1 MHLLSATRRA
11 RSLTQA
17 DVASMAQISL
27 PTLRSLERG
36 EGGVH
41 ALVAVMAVLGLRW
54 GWAPERTQAAAML
67 AARRRAKGLSQAE
80 LAVRIGVSR
89 PTVIALERDL
99 GATVPTLARALQI
112 LGLRPM
118 LRGVAPSGRSG
129 LVPATNAPAQ
139 DLVMTPPKR
148 AAAVIGHFAGW
159 MTGSVLD
166 PARGQGAFHDGF
178 PAHLDRHW
186 CEIGEGRD
194 FFDWRQPVDWVMTN
208 PPWSRLREF
217 TLHAMR
223 IAPNIVWLAPLTNLT
238 TRARL
243 RDLDEAGFGIAELV
257 RIDTPQDWPQSGFQ
271 LVAAWLRQG
280 HAGSWAVTRLGG

>member
-1 MHLLSATRRA
+1 
-11 RSLTQA
+11 
-17 DVASMAQISL
+17 
-27 PTLRSLERG
+27 
-36 EGGVH
+36 
-41 ALVAVMAVLGLRW
+41 
-54 GWAPERTQAAAML
+54 ML

-99 GATVPTLARALQI
+99 GATVETVVKAAKL
-112 LGLRPM
+112 LGIGPL
-118 LRGVAPSGRSG
+118 LRGPAFRRGG

-139 DLVMTPPKR
+139 DLVMTPPEL
-148 AAAVIGHFAGW
+148 AASVIGHFAGW
-159 MTGSVLD
+159 MTGRVLD
-166 PARGQGAFHDGF
+166 PARGQRAFHDGF

-238 TRARL
+238 TKARL
-243 RDLDEAGFGIAELV
+243 RDLDEVGSASSNWCGSRPPRIGHRVAFSWSQLGCAKGMRAAGC
-257 RIDTPQDWPQSGFQ
+257 
-271 LVAAWLRQG
+271 VAAGCIAGQHCRAAGGLCPADPGRSDLREIPAR
-280 HAGSWAVTRLGG
+280 HAEEADGPHLLGSESAMPLR

>member
-17 DVASMAQISL
+17 DVACMAQISL

-54 GWAPERTQAAAML
+54 GWAPDRAQAAAML

-80 LAVRIGVSR
+80 LATRIGVSR
-89 PTVIALERDL
+89 PSVIALERDL
-99 GATVPTLARALQI
+99 GATVATVLKVARL
-112 LGLRPM
+112 LGMGLVVRA
-118 LRGVAPSGRSG
+118 APSGRGG
-129 LVPATNAPAQ
+129 LVPAKNAPAQ
-139 DLVMTPPKR
+139 DLVMTPPEL
-148 AAAVIGHFAGW
+148 AAAVIGHFADRMAGR
-159 MTGSVLD
+159 VLD

-178 PAHLDRHW
+178 PTHLDRHW

-194 FFDWRQPVDWVMTN
+194 FFDWHQPVDWVMTN
-208 PPWSRLREF
+208 PPWSRLRDF

-223 IAPNIVWLAPLTNLT
+223 IAPDIVWLAPLTNLT
-238 TRARL
+238 TKARL
-243 RDLDEAGFGIAELV
+243 RDLEAHGFGIAELV
-257 RIDTPQDWPQSGFQ
+257 KIDTPRGWPQSGFQ
-271 LVAAWLRQG
+271 LVAAHLRKG
-280 HAGSWAVTRLGG
+280 HAGSWTVSRLGV